1 MYKRMVLEFCAVDQN
16 YTCSMYMLYMYIHC
30 MKCTYTVQA
39 CLCMSHG
46 LYVGHTCIAP
56 NVCTY
61 SVWSVHYFD
70 QISSFLTCKMA
81 DTLVLKPRSD
91 LSILVPDSL
100 LF

>member
-56 NVCTY
+56 NVCIY
-61 SVWSVHYFD
+61 SVCGQSITLIKSHHFSRVKW
-70 QISSFLTCKMA
+70 LT
-81 DTLVLKPRSD
+81 L
-91 LSILVPDSL
+91 
-100 LF
+100 